1 MGVQQGTAGPGTGVV
16 VLSDS
21 CVLHDLLDPRYAV
34 GEQDREPLDLG
45 EGWTRRWVT
54 QWRAG
59 KSDVSCPV
67 QEMAD
72 VRLAECQPVRRFSW
86 GTRQR
91 HRPGLEMV
99 TSTGRLHGFES
110 LAEQKLLL
118 ALDFLGVSD
127 LLGQPM
133 TLRFSTSDGGT
144 AEHVPDFL
152 AVTRSGTLLAD
163 VRPAGRIGDR
173 DRVKFA
179 ASAEAAL
186 SAGWGYVVVTGWR
199 RQVRATLDGL
209 SAQRR
214 PLSDPLGIQD
224 QLLAAAAGGPLPF
237 GDLVSRADYP
247 VIGRAHAIHLLW
259 HRRLGLDLARPL
271 GDGSAVWLAGDGAA
285 R

>member
-1 MGVQQGTAGPGTGVV
+1 MGVQQGMAGPGTGVV
-16 VLSDS
+16 VPSDS
-21 CVLHDLLDPRYAV
+21 CALPDLLDPRYAV
-34 GEQDREPLDLG
+34 GEQDRGPLDLG
-45 EGWTRRWVT
+45 EGWTRRWST
-54 QWRAG
+54 QRRAG

-72 VRLAECQPVRRFSW
+72 VRLAECRPVRRFSW
-86 GTRQR
+86 STRQR

-118 ALDFLGVSD
+118 ALDFLGVGD

-152 AVTRSGTLLAD
+152 AVAPSGTVLAD

-179 ASAEAAL
+179 ASAEVGL

-199 RQVRATLDGL
+199 GQVQATLDGL

-214 PLSDPLGIQD
+214 PLSDPLGVQG
-224 QLLAAAAGGPLPF
+224 QLLAAAAGGPLTF
-237 GDLVSRADYP
+237 ADLVSQADYP
-247 VIGRAHAIHLLW
+247 VVGRAHAIHLLW

-271 GDGSAVWLAGDGAA
+271 GDGSAV
-285 R
+285 

>member
-1 MGVQQGTAGPGTGVV
+1 M
-16 VLSDS
+16 
-21 CVLHDLLDPRYAV
+21 
-34 GEQDREPLDLG
+34 
-45 EGWTRRWVT
+45 
-54 QWRAG
+54 
-59 KSDVSCPV
+59 

-72 VRLAECQPVRRFSW
+72 VRLAECVPVRRFSW
-86 GTRQR
+86 STRQR

-110 LAEQKLLL
+110 IAEQRLLL
-118 ALDFLGVSD
+118 SLDFLGVSD

-133 TLRFSTSDGGT
+133 TLRFTTSDGGT

-152 AVTRSGTLLAD
+152 AVAPSGTVLAD

-199 RQVRATLDGL
+199 RQVQATLDGL

-214 PLSDPLGIQD
+214 PLSDPLGIQG
-224 QLLAAAAGGPLPF
+224 QILAAAAGGPLPF

-259 HRRLGLDLARPL
+259 RRRLGLDLARPL
-271 GDGSAVWLAGDGAA
+271 EDGSAVWLARDGTAG
-285 R
+285 